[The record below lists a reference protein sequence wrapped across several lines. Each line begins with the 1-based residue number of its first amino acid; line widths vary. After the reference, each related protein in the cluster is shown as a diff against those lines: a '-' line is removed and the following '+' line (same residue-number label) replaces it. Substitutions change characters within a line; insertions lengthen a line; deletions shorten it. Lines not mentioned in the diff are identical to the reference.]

1 MELLL
6 AEIRLREQMQLEEHL
21 QATESRSLQSKASN
35 NGTEPPQY
43 NEKLEQV
50 RKQIGFYM
58 LDLYRCESMLPLRS
72 LRQVYDKLR
81 KNPKWFLRKDLVDD
95 CIRKGGC
102 CTRGCR
108 CCEKR
113 HMGNETRKGIGHCT
127 VECGCCVINRRCEF
141 TQEEKKELA
150 DKTVAM
156 LKNLQNPSYLSTMLE
171 AFFSELKPSELVSQK
186 QASKGRRLGIFKR

>member
-1 MELLL
+1 MFVELLL

-58 LDLYRCESMLPLRS
+58 LDLYRYESILPLRS

-81 KNPKWFLRKDLVDD
+81 KILNGFSAKILSMIVYGKEVAVPGVVGAARNAIWGTRQEKESDIVLLSVDAASSIADANLLRKK
-95 CIRKGGC
+95 RRNWR
-102 CTRGCR
+102 TRR
-108 CCEKR
+108 
-113 HMGNETRKGIGHCT
+113 
-127 VECGCCVINRRCEF
+127 
-141 TQEEKKELA
+141 
-150 DKTVAM
+150 
-156 LKNLQNPSYLSTMLE
+156 
-171 AFFSELKPSELVSQK
+171 
-186 QASKGRRLGIFKR
+186 